1 MIRFLLVL
9 FFSISFLTDSLASA
23 GRKKQPSKGQK
34 KSAYTDNR
42 QWEMRLKERLRSNQ
56 EIKMLSPGLGASF
69 SENQIAFTWER
80 SEETG
85 KLFLGIL
92 SNENK
97 EVYYKEVFGEK
108 ATVGAKEISM
118 KPGLYYWV
126 LESEQDVLA
135 VGKFYFR
142 K

>member
-1 MIRFLLVL
+1 MRVILYCLFT
-9 FFSISFLTDSLASA
+9 FFSFQVFDASA
-23 GRKKQPSKGQK
+23 GTKKQPSKGTK
-34 KSAYTDNR
+34 KTAFTPNR
-42 QWEMRLKERLRSNQ
+42 QWELRLRERLRSGQEVRMLAPVSEENVTGSKVKFSWERNQ
-56 EIKMLSPGLGASF
+56 EK
-69 SENQIAFTWER
+69 
-80 SEETG
+80 G

-92 SNENK
+92 SNENM
-97 EVYYKEVFGEK
+97 EVFYREVFDSQ
-108 ATVGAKEISM
+108 ALIDTKENNL